1 MCGPVINAPAR
12 RFKRRTTQETN
23 EMDFRAF
30 LRGQMQF
37 THNTLEQV
45 IADVDNETLHHR
57 PAGSTTNAICAIY
70 AHAVTAEDGILNG
83 LVMGRMPIFNA
94 DWAAKTGVPLK
105 QSPQLEDAW
114 AASIKMNLPAFREY
128 AAKVYESTDKILAE
142 MDDAYAE
149 TLIDTPFGGGKQP
162 RQEFVANLGPT
173 HMWGHMGEI
182 AAIKGARGMK
192 GLPF

>member
-1 MCGPVINAPAR
+1 
-12 RFKRRTTQETN
+12 
-23 EMDFRAF
+23 MDFRAF
-30 LRGQMQF
+30 VRGEMQF

-45 IADVDNETLHHR
+45 IADLDNETLHHR

-83 LVMGRMPIFNA
+83 MIMGRMPIFNA
-94 DWAAKTGVPLK
+94 EWSAKTGVPMK
-105 QSPQLEDAW
+105 QTPTMEDAW

-128 AAKVYESTDKILAE
+128 AAKVYEATDKILAD
-142 MDDAYAE
+142 MDDATGEAI
-149 TLIDTPFGGGKQP
+149 IDTIFGTKQP
-162 RQEFVANLGPT
+162 RQEFIATLAPT

-182 AAIKGARGMK
+182 AAIKGARGLK